1 MAANSDPI
9 QIDMHHAAILKLVD
23 SLMIIRTLV
32 HLGTSASTV
41 PPSPRIWWGE
51 RDLNP
56 HVLFLKTTLSLRTVI
71 LPIPQGR

>member
-32 HLGTSASTV
+32 HLGTSASTASAI
-41 PPSPRIWWGE
+41 PPYLVGGE
-51 RDLNP
+51 GFEPPCPFSQNHTQLENCYPTYPTR
-56 HVLFLKTTLSLRTVI
+56 
-71 LPIPQGR
+71 